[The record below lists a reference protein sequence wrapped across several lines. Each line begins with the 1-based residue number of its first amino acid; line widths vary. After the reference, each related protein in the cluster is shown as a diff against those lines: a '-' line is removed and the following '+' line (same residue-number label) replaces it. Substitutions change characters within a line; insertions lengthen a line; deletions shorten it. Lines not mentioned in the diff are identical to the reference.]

1 MRLALATLQLKPDFL
16 VMADDQIP
24 RQPVQNVADV
34 VATDDQ
40 NPVVADPNVRPNQ
53 PDQA

>member
-1 MRLALATLQLKPDFL
+1 
-16 VMADDQIP
+16 MADDQIP

-34 VATDDQ
+34 VAIDDQ